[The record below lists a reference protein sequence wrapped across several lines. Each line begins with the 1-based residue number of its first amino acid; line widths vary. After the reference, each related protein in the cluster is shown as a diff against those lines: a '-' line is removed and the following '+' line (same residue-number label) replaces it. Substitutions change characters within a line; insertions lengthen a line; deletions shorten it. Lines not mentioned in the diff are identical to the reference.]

1 MTETPTE
8 HVTRESQ
15 IVYLTEWA
23 ARYRCSLQL
32 GGEVGFGRP
41 CVGILRDSTYIDTED
56 AKNAT
61 AYNHES
67 EPGSWWEPE
76 DSYHKHDCLAVLDHG
91 DPEAALGQLY
101 AWVKWLD
108 EHGWGV
114 EVVYREP
121 SSNIDLALH
130 GISTPKLVKLPSP

>member
-1 MTETPTE
+1 MTGTET
-8 HVTRESQ
+8 VTREAQ
-15 IVYLTEWA
+15 IVYLAEWS
-23 ARYRCSLQL
+23 ARYGCCLQL
-32 GGEVGFGRP
+32 GGKVGFGRE
-41 CVGILRDSTYIDTED
+41 CVGILKGGTYIDTQE

-61 AYNHES
+61 AYNQES

-91 DPEAALGQLY
+91 EPEAALGQLY

-114 EVVYREP
+114 EEVRRRP
-121 SSNIDLALH
+121 TSDIDLLFH
-130 GISTPKLVKLPSP
+130 GVSLPKLVKLA

>member
-1 MTETPTE
+1 MTETTE
-8 HVTRESQ
+8 TVTREAR

-32 GGEVGFGRP
+32 NGQVGFGRG
-41 CVGILRDSTYIDTED
+41 CVGILKDSTYIDTQD

-76 DSYHKHDCLAVLDHG
+76 DSYHKHDCLAVLGHG
-91 DPEAALGQLY
+91 DEALGQLY

-108 EHGWGV
+108 AHDWGV
-114 EVVYREP
+114 EDTYRQP
-121 SSNIDLALH
+121 TSNIDLAFH
-130 GISTPKLVKLPSP
+130 GISLPKLVRRTADRG